1 MICLLVGSAA
11 ARLLLALSS
20 EYEHCCAFFLQNHF
34 QKCICEAKIVT
45 ETSLEGLAGLSLGQ
59 QFIILSQDVLKAF
72 LSTCSSLPRRRRFFV
87 IRIAL
92 FNQL

>member
-1 MICLLVGSAA
+1 MGSAA

-20 EYEHCCAFFLQNHF
+20 EYEHCCAFFLQNRV
-34 QKCICEAKIVT
+34 QKCVCEAKIVT
-45 ETSLEGLAGLSLGQ
+45 ETFLEGLVGQSLGQ
-59 QFIILSQDVLKAF
+59 QFIVKTQDVLKAF